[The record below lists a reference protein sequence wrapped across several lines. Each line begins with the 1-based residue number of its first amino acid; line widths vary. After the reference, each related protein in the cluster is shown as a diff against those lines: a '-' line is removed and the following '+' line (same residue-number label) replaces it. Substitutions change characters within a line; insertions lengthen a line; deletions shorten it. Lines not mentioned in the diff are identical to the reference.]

1 MSITTIMTLVT
12 IIVTYVCGLIAMS
25 LNSGAYQVELI
36 RSGILGV
43 DKGQWEACET
53 IGLNYVQT
61 MRYVILPQAF
71 KRIIPPLI
79 SEFITLIKDSSLIFT
94 IGAVELLATASVIG
108 ANTFNYLVP
117 LTATGAIYLVMTLC
131 ISAIA
136 RYVEGRL
143 AVSD

>member
-1 MSITTIMTLVT
+1 MPQ
-12 IIVTYVCGLIAMS
+12 G
-25 LNSGAYQVELI
+25 I
-36 RSGILGV
+36 RNVMPALG
-43 DKGQWEACET
+43 
-53 IGLNYVQT
+53 N
-61 MRYVILPQAF
+61 
-71 KRIIPPLI
+71 
-79 SEFITLIKDSSLIFT
+79 EFITLIKDSSLIFT